1 MALSRSLNRK
11 GAGLMVEGHN
21 HQEFIGHIREAGTT
35 IVLELRGEW
44 DILAASV
51 VSGRLDALTGTRSP
65 DLVLDVRAVTFMDA
79 AGLGLLCRARRRAR
93 KRGGRLRLTGVTDD
107 GWVARLLRMA
117 ALTGE
122 FEIVAEEITGAT
134 CLADCVAV

>member
-1 MALSRSLNRK
+1 MA
-11 GAGLMVEGHN
+11 EGHN
-21 HQEFIGHIREAGTT
+21 YQEFVGHIREAGST

-51 VSGRLDALTGTRSP
+51 VADRLDALTGAPHP
-65 DLVLDVRAVTFMDA
+65 DLVLDVSAVTFMDCV
-79 AGLGLLCRARRRAR
+79 GLGLLCRARHRAR
-93 KRGGRLRLTGVTDD
+93 DRGGRLRLTGVTDG

-117 ALTGE
+117 SLTGE
-122 FEIVAEEITGAT
+122 FEIAAEAIAGAT